1 MSTTLS
7 PTAALPTVRP
17 RRRRIWL
24 WLFLGCCVAPLL
36 VLTAVV
42 ASLVTLDR
50 PAALL
55 RDEVQSSTN
64 VSWQTRVQLSVGRIT
79 VGVLRAGLAFVPD
92 PKVHEA
98 RAALASVRSASVGVY
113 HLACQASPEL
123 RGDWM
128 QQADRR
134 MASRGWTRLV
144 GVADRGEKVLVY
156 TPAGEEAGQRF
167 AVAVLQR
174 RELIVVSAAIDAG
187 RLADFLAQHVKGK
200 LPLPSL
206 RDDST

>member
-1 MSTTLS
+1 
-7 PTAALPTVRP
+7 
-17 RRRRIWL
+17 
-24 WLFLGCCVAPLL
+24 
-36 VLTAVV
+36 
-42 ASLVTLDR
+42 
-50 PAALL
+50 
-55 RDEVQSSTN
+55 
-64 VSWQTRVQLSVGRIT
+64 
-79 VGVLRAGLAFVPD
+79 
-92 PKVHEA
+92 
-98 RAALASVRSASVGVY
+98 
-113 HLACQASPEL
+113 
-123 RGDWM
+123 M

-187 RLADFLAQHVKGK
+187 RLADFLAQHFKGK